1 MNIGIIGCGLIGNKR
16 ALSIGARD
24 NIVAVSDIDISKAK
38 TLASKIGCSYFKNY
52 KDLISDNTI
61 DIIIISTPN
70 FMIKEIALNA
80 LRNKKHVI
88 SEKPLGKN
96 SKESKIIQDCA
107 IKNKRILYTG
117 FNHRFH
123 PSIIKAKKIID
134 KNTIGDIIHVHGHY
148 GHGGRPGME
157 TEWRSKKTLSGGG
170 ELLDQGVHL
179 IDLAILF
186 QGFPKKVYGLTSNL
200 AWDIE
205 VEDSSSFILYHQEN
219 KHSLFSVGWIYWK
232 NKFEVSIYGELGYL
246 KITGLGGSYGNEK
259 LTLGLRNLKG
269 GKPTTKT
276 FYFNNKDQSWKREWK
291 FFKKMIQNKTFTENG
306 LQANLVVD
314 AIYKSNRNKSE
325 IKL

>member
-1 MNIGIIGCGLIGNKR
+1 MKIGIIGCGLIGNKR
-16 ALSIGARD
+16 ALNIQKNDEILFVCD
-24 NIVAVSDIDISKAK
+24 NNISLAK
-38 TLASKIGCSYFKNY
+38 NLSKKINCNY
-52 KDLISDNTI
+52 TNDYEVLINDSRI
-61 DIIIISTPN
+61 ELIIIATPN
-70 FMIKEIALNA
+70 FLIKEIAIRALN
-80 LRNKKHVI
+80 NKKHVL
-88 SEKPLGKN
+88 SEKPLGRN
-96 SKESKIIQDCA
+96 SIESKEIFDCAKENGKII
-107 IKNKRILYTG
+107 YTG

-123 PSIIKAKKIID
+123 PSIIKAKQILEDGI
-134 KNTIGDIIHVHGHY
+134 IGDIVHTHGHY
-148 GHGGRPGME
+148 GHGGRKGME
-157 TEWRSKKTLSGGG
+157 KEWRMKKKLSGGG

-186 QGFPKKVYGLTSNL
+186 QGYPKKVYGSLDKLVWNT
-200 AWDIE
+200 E

-314 AIYKSNRNKSE
+314 GIYKSNRNKSE